1 MMNYF
6 DALLSDII
14 GKATKVLNA
23 DLSILFLYDSKTDE
37 LWASAIQDDEVTE
50 IRIPSDKGLAGSAF
64 KSGEAINIADAYKDP
79 GFEKQIGIKSDYHI
93 HSALYMPVIDKQG
106 KTIGVIEVFNKNTG
120 EPFAKQDE
128 NILRKFSKEVADVI
142 DKHDKWISFIPGLC
156 LVAGVMLLTSLL
168 HSLLPGSL
176 EKVIGDVL
184 IAIFLGLL
192 INNLFIIPIG
202 MIPGIRFALR
212 HMLRLAVILLGCRLA
227 FTQLIAIGG
236 KAVIMVTILI
246 LAALTVAHILGRIAK
261 IPVKLAT
268 LIGIGTAVCG
278 NTAIAAIAPVIKAKD
293 DDFSFAVATN
303 TWDFRMYFLV
313 PGSVHR

>member
-79 GFEKQIGIKSDYHI
+79 GFEKQIGIKSDYRI
-93 HSALYMPVIDKQG
+93 HSALYLPVIDKQG

-128 NILRKFSKEVADVI
+128 NILRKFSKEIADVI
-142 DKHDKWISFIPGLC
+142 DKHDKWISFKSPFH
-156 LVAGVMLLTSLL
+156 ANLTI
-168 HSLLPGSL
+168 
-176 EKVIGDVL
+176 VIGTVV
-184 IAIFLGLL
+184 IFLTGFLL
-192 INNLFIIPIG
+192 SGINLKN
-202 MIPGIRFALR
+202 
-212 HMLRLAVILLGCRLA
+212 
-227 FTQLIAIGG
+227 
-236 KAVIMVTILI
+236 K
-246 LAALTVAHILGRIAK
+246 K
-261 IPVKLAT
+261 IK
-268 LIGIGTAVCG
+268 IY
-278 NTAIAAIAPVIKAKD
+278 NQNNFK
-293 DDFSFAVATN
+293 
-303 TWDFRMYFLV
+303 
-313 PGSVHR
+313 